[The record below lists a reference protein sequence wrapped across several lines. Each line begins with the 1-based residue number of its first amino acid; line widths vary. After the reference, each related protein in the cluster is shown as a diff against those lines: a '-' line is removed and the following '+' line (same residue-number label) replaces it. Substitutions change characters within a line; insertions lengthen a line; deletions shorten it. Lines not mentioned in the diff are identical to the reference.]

1 MRVGI
6 KVLRNGRPAVGITLA
21 PSLPL
26 ATGFPLLPAFPRTD
40 ANGEWFGIVPLAI
53 SPAVYLMDVVV
64 DPEGSAVRINGGFD
78 EIENQFFVD
87 LNRRTVERLRLGT
100 RIPGDGYF
108 EVDTRLLQP
117 KEVVNVSR
125 DQVRFISNCATCMYF
140 TFPGLATGFCAVN
153 GLRTPAIPIPDARN
167 NTCRLYYPYFL
178 QPLSPQRLARDLNW
192 RVPAPEADLRSVRL
206 TPALTL
212 ALPGPV
218 ERRAP

>member
-6 KVLRNGRPAVGITLA
+6 KVLHNGRPAAGITLA
-21 PSLPL
+21 PNLPL
-26 ATGFPLLPAFPRTD
+26 TTGFPLIPAFPRTD
-40 ANGEWFGIVPLAI
+40 AEGEWFGIVPVAI

-64 DPEGSAVRINGGFD
+64 DPGGRAIRISGSFD

-87 LNRRTVERLRLGT
+87 LDRGAVERVRLGT

-108 EVDTRLLQP
+108 AVDNRLLQP

-125 DQVRFISNCATCMYF
+125 DQVRLISNCATCMYYLP
-140 TFPGLATGFCAVN
+140 PGFGTGLCAVN

-167 NTCRLYYPYFL
+167 NSCRLYYPFFL
-178 QPLSPQRLARDLNW
+178 QPISPQRLARDLSW
-192 RVPAPEADLRSVRL
+192 RVLTPEADLRSVRI

-212 ALPGPV
+212 ALPGVV
-218 ERRAP
+218 ERRAL